1 MAWRDIERKQII
13 KEMTKLKKLCGLIKS
28 QLKIKSLTI
37 SLLIG
42 LFIYVFEDE
51 INMNDIKTA
60 ISSAITL
67 LTVIFAIYGITLS
80 ILSGLHDTNLV
91 KRLLR
96 NGSKSRKELQTDNK
110 NVLNSTLFSIII
122 FILIQVVFSWIIEHE
137 YIYILILTIGTNSLV
152 VSIINMKNYF
162 VKISDSLF
170 NYTNHN

>member
-1 MAWRDIERKQII
+1 MVWRDIERKQII
-13 KEMTKLKKLCGLIKS
+13 KEMTELSELIKS
-28 QLKIKSLTI
+28 QVKIKSLMI
-37 SLLIG
+37 SVLIG
-42 LFIYVFEDE
+42 LFIYVFEDK
-51 INMNDIKTA
+51 ISMNDIKSA
-60 ISSAITL
+60 ISSLITF

-122 FILIQVVFSWIIEHE
+122 FILIQVVFSWIVKHE
-137 YIYILILTIGTNSLV
+137 LIYILILTIGTNSLV
-152 VSIINMKNYF
+152 VSIISMKNYF
-162 VKISDSLF
+162 IKISDSLF